1 MLQLRH
7 KLFLGF
13 GGLLLIILAIG
24 LQSIIRLTEL
34 GQSIDVILREN
45 FRSVIACQQM
55 KESIERIDSG
65 LLFVLLGH
73 TDEGTRLVK
82 ENIPLFEKALQV
94 ELDTITL
101 PGEEEKAFRVRQLFG
116 EYKLT
121 TQIIL
126 DPGARPN
133 VRARTYFD
141 KQFPIFNELKATADQ
156 ILDMNQANMSNAD
169 LQARKTSAS
178 AKRQMYIM
186 LVAGITLALAFMFFI
201 NRWIL
206 RPIHRLTRSV
216 EDVRQGNLELV
227 LPVESK
233 DEFGRLSE
241 AFNEMAKGLREFR
254 RSDRA
259 KLLRVQRA
267 TQAAFNSLPDA
278 IAVINLDGQ
287 VEVATGPAR
296 DIFGLKPN
304 LPVSMLPDRWIA
316 DLYRDVANSGRLV
329 ELQGEQSIIQRFVK
343 GEERYFRPRGVP
355 ILDNEGYSAGVALL
369 IQDITLLRQQDEMKR
384 GVISTVSHQLKTPLT
399 SLRMAIH
406 LLLDEQ
412 VGDLSAKQA
421 ELLLVARDDS
431 DRLTRIIDDLLD
443 ISRIEAGRVLMDMTI
458 VAPESI
464 IREAI
469 EPFRRV
475 NQDKGIRLH
484 LEIPDD
490 LSDVLA
496 DGMQIGH
503 VISNF
508 LSNALKYTSPGGI
521 ITISATNDDEWVRF
535 SVTDTGKGIPG
546 AYLGHVF
553 ERFLSVP
560 GEQARQGTGLGLA
573 IAKEIVEAHGGKV
586 GVASEE
592 GKGSTFTFTLRR
604 ADVNDKEYKE
614 EV

>member
-1 MLQLRH
+1 MLQIRH

-13 GGLLLIILAIG
+13 GGLLLIILSIG
-24 LQSIIRLTEL
+24 LQSILRITDL
-34 GQSIDVILREN
+34 GQSVDVILREN

-55 KESIERIDSG
+55 KESLERIDSG
-65 LLFVLLGH
+65 LLFVLLGR

-82 ENIPLFEKALQV
+82 ENIPLFEKALQI

-101 PGEEEKAFRVRQLFG
+101 PGEEEKAFRVRQLFE

-121 TQIIL
+121 TDIIL
-126 DPGARPN
+126 DPGVRPDI
-133 VRARTYFD
+133 RARTYFG
-141 KQFPIFNELKATADQ
+141 KQFPVFNEIKATADQ
-156 ILDMNQANMSNAD
+156 ILDMNQTNMSNAD
-169 LQARKTSAS
+169 LRARKTAAS
-178 AKRQMYIM
+178 ARRQMYIM
-186 LVAGITLALAFMFFI
+186 LVAGIILALAFMLFI

-206 RPIHRLTRSV
+206 RPIRRLTSSV
-216 EDVRQGNLELV
+216 EDVKRGDLELV
-227 LPVESK
+227 LPVESN

-241 AFNEMAKGLREFR
+241 AFNEMAKSLREFR

-267 TQAAFNSLPDA
+267 TQAAFNSLPEA
-278 IAVINLDGQ
+278 IAVVNLDGQ
-287 VEVATGPAR
+287 IEVATGPAK
-296 DIFGLKPN
+296 DIFGLTPN
-304 LPVSMLPDRWIA
+304 MSIAMLPDRWITV
-316 DLYRDVANSGRLV
+316 LHRDAVNSGRLV

-484 LEIPDD
+484 IEIPDD
-490 LSDVLA
+490 LPEVRA

-503 VISNF
+503 VISNL

-521 ITISATNDDEWVRF
+521 ITISATSDDEWVRF

-546 AYLGHVF
+546 AYLGRVF
-553 ERFLSVP
+553 EKFLSVP

-573 IAKEIVEAHGGKV
+573 IAKEIVEAHGGTV
-586 GVASEE
+586 GVDSVE

-604 ADVNDKEYKE
+604 ADVDIQR
-614 EV
+614 V

>member
-1 MLQLRH
+1 MWQLRH

-24 LQSIIRLTEL
+24 LQSIVRLTEL

-55 KESIERIDSG
+55 KESLERIDSG
-65 LLFVLLGH
+65 LLFVLLGR

-94 ELDTITL
+94 ELDNITL
-101 PGEEEKAFRVRQLFG
+101 PGEEEKAFRIRQLFG

-121 TQIIL
+121 ARIIL
-126 DPGARPN
+126 DPGARPD

-169 LQARKTSAS
+169 LRARKTSAS

-186 LVAGITLALAFMFFI
+186 LVAGITLALVFMLFI

-216 EDVRQGNLELV
+216 EDVRGGNLELV

-233 DEFGRLSE
+233 DEIGRLSE
-241 AFNEMAKGLREFR
+241 AFNEMAKSLREFR

-259 KLLRVQRA
+259 KLLRVQKA

-278 IAVINLDGQ
+278 IAVVNLDGQ
-287 VEVATGPAR
+287 VEVATGSAK
-296 DIFGLKPN
+296 DVFGLKPN
-304 LPVSMLPDRWIA
+304 LPIAMLPDRWIA
-316 DLYRDVANSGRLV
+316 DLHRNAINSGRLV
-329 ELQGEQSIIQRFVK
+329 DLQGEQSIIQRFVK
-343 GEERYFRPRGVP
+343 GEERYFRPQGVP
-355 ILDNEGYSAGVALL
+355 ILDDEGYSAGVALL

-443 ISRIEAGRVLMDMTI
+443 ISRIEAGRVLMDMAI

-475 NQDKGIRLH
+475 NQDKGIRLN

-490 LSDVLA
+490 LPDVRA

-503 VISNF
+503 VISNL

-521 ITISATNDDEWVRF
+521 ITISTTSDDEWVHF
-535 SVTDTGKGIPG
+535 SVTDTGKGIPE
-546 AYLGHVF
+546 AYIGHVF
-553 ERFLSVP
+553 EKFLSVP
-560 GEQARQGTGLGLA
+560 GEKAQQGTGLGLS
-573 IAKEIVEAHGGKV
+573 IAKEIVEAHGGTV
-586 GVASEE
+586 GVDSVE
-592 GKGSTFTFTLRR
+592 GKGSTFTFTLKR
-604 ADVNDKEYKE
+604 ADVNNREYEE